1 MCSGTCGRAVLVNTN
16 VCSSVESRC
25 GGGRVACACASVMQK
40 EWVSRR
46 AKVMDIVERMSEGMD
61 KKPKVIIVRPLPYL

>member
-1 MCSGTCGRAVLVNTN
+1 MQWHVWPWCACQHERVLT
-16 VCSSVESRC
+16 
-25 GGGRVACACASVMQK
+25 GRVALWWRAVGVCMSVMQK

-61 KKPKVIIVRPLPYL
+61 KKPKVIIVRPLP